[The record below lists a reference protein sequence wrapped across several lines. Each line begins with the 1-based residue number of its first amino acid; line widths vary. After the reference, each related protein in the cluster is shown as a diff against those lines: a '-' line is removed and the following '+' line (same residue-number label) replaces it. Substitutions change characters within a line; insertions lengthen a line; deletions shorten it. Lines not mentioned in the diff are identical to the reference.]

1 MPESIKKNFEKICFS
16 GLLELSKNSIK
27 LRKKQILDGFRI
39 RSSYHYLDIFILNQ
53 SFCDNKNL

>member
-1 MPESIKKNFEKICFS
+1 MPESIKKNFEKICFG

-39 RSSYHYLDIFILNQ
+39 HSCYHYLDIFILNQ